1 MKVAIVILAH
11 NEAATIQSVVTAA
24 AAFGSLIV
32 VDDGSTDHTDQLAGE
47 AGAQIVRHDHHRG
60 YDAALQSGFEKA
72 DALGMDIVVTLD
84 ADGQHDPNI
93 IANIV
98 APLESGKAD
107 LVIGVRAS
115 PPRFMERVFGLHST
129 TVRCTGHPVWG
140 KGIRH
145 GPISSQRSVRLFW
158 LDRHRIGARLA
169 APGSP
174 ISHGSSAHT
183 APRGRAQ
190 IRRQHASQRAH
201 LVGNGKRVMA
211 RPWAPGRR
219 GTVTKLGSRRGKVVA
234 ITQARIGS
242 TRLPGKILLQAA
254 GKPLLEHHLGRVA
267 RSKLV
272 SQVVVATTTGDD
284 ARPILE
290 ICDRLGIAYFQGSTD
305 DVLARYA
312 GAATKY
318 TPTWLFA

>member
-93 IANIV
+93 IANLV

-115 PPRFMERVFGLHST
+115 PPRFMERVFGAYTQRRYGVPDIL
-129 TVRCTGHPVWG
+129 CGATGMW
-140 KGIRH
+140 
-145 GPISSQRSVRLFW
+145 
-158 LDRHRIGARLA
+158 
-169 APGSP
+169 
-174 ISHGSSAHT
+174 SA
-183 APRGRAQ
+183 
-190 IRRQHASQRAH
+190 
-201 LVGNGKRVMA
+201 K
-211 RPWAPGRR
+211 
-219 GTVTKLGSRRGKVVA
+219 
-234 ITQARIGS
+234 
-242 TRLPGKILLQAA
+242 
-254 GKPLLEHHLGRVA
+254 
-267 RSKLV
+267 
-272 SQVVVATTTGDD
+272 
-284 ARPILE
+284 
-290 ICDRLGIAYFQGSTD
+290 RLGTISDTPRTIESGSFGVCRAWQKSWQT
-305 DVLARYA
+305 RMCR
-312 GAATKY
+312 
-318 TPTWLFA
+318 